1 MYAFACF
8 MYESAMPDSLHPANL
23 RSARPTARRAVAERI
38 QGGLHG
44 SRWRAHLPDWPGSGP
59 GGGTGR
65 GVPGATTGGPGLR
78 LPRLALLVNAGT
90 VALRHAATAPLLEVA
105 APALLWCDW
114 PAAAVLAVAPGARA
128 QALTVAEE
136 LLSEAVGLTHDTDHL
151 RGLLGS
157 GGPLALALD
166 EDRRADLAQRLA
178 AIEAELRQRG
188 DGFHTALSAHLV
200 LLAVALWR
208 RLDAEGLARPGASG
222 QPVLLDRFR
231 RLLELHFRER
241 WGPGAYAAALDLPL
255 RRLNRICDRH
265 LGRSAG
271 RLIAERTLR
280 EAELRLERS
289 GMTIAQIADA
299 LGFVDPPHFSRF
311 FKAQTGQAPQA
322 WRARSRRQD
331 ADGPAVAGF
340 SDWP

>member
-1 MYAFACF
+1 MVSGICGNDMYGFTSF
-8 MYESAMPDSLHPANL
+8 MYESTMTEDRGALQPPTDRPA
-23 RSARPTARRAVAERI
+23 PRRAVAERI

-44 SRWRAHLPDWPGSGP
+44 SRWRAHLP

-65 GVPGATTGGPGLR
+65 P
-78 LPRLALLVNAGT
+78 PRLALLVGAGT
-90 VALRHAATAPLLEVA
+90 VALRHAPDAPRLQVA

-114 PAAAVLAVAPGARA
+114 PAGAVLAVAPGARA
-128 QALTVAEE
+128 QALTMAEE

-151 RGLLGS
+151 RALLRT
-157 GGPLALALD
+157 GGPLALPLD
-166 EDRRADLAQRLA
+166 EERQADLALRMA
-178 AIEAELRQRG
+178 AIEAELRRRG

-208 RLDAEGLARPGASG
+208 QLGAEGLIRPGAGG
-222 QPVLLDRFR
+222 QHALLERFR

-255 RRLNRICDRH
+255 RRLNRICGRH
-265 LGRSAG
+265 LGRSPF
-271 RLIAERTLR
+271 RLINERSLR
-280 EAELRLERS
+280 EAQLRLERS
-289 GMTIAQIADA
+289 AMTVAQIADE

-311 FKAQTGQAPQA
+311 FKAQTGQAPHP
-322 WRARSRRQD
+322 WRARARRRE
-331 ADGPAVAGF
+331 AGGAPAGGF